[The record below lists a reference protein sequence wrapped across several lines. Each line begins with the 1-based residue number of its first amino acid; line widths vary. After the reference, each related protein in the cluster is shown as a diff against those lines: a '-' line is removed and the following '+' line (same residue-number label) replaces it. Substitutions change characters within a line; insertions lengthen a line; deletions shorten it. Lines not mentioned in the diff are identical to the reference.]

1 MRNALTEGHVEKK
14 FYKADQIATL
24 PTSMAVEQVP
34 AGIDIEG
41 RARIPVQWAKPY
53 KLLPG
58 TATTGSPVMSQQIIQ
73 QWEMLFELFQVRIQ
87 GFVFLQESRLR
98 GIGPLSQ
105 ARMVGVKTF
114 LEAQWPE
121 QLQEQSHGGP
131 G

>member
-1 MRNALTEGHVEKK
+1 MRNTLTEWHVEKE

-24 PTSMAVEQVP
+24 PTSVAVEQVP
-34 AGIDIEG
+34 AGIDIKG
-41 RARIPVQWAKPY
+41 RARIAVQWTKPY

-58 TATTGSPVMSQQIIQ
+58 AATAGSPVMPLQIVQQR
-73 QWEMLFELFQVRIQ
+73 EMLFELFQVRIQ

-98 GIGPLSQ
+98 RIGPFSQ
-105 ARMVGVKTF
+105 ARMVGGETV

-121 QLQEQSHGGP
+121 QPQEQSHGGP